1 MSKRMNLS
9 NVFTLKEILK
19 YTSLNGYAVGAFSA
33 RYTPMIRSILRA
45 GQKCVSPVIVQI
57 SQKEINKYQVAVDK
71 FAREFYAAIMEE
83 GIDVPVTLHLD
94 HTKDFAI
101 IEKAINADFTSVM
114 IDASDKPLEEN
125 IAITREV
132 VKYAHDRGV
141 SVEAELGKISTTDFI
156 ETDSN
161 GQLYTDPR
169 EAKIFIEE
177 TGADALAVSVGTA
190 HGPYEGKRPNIDYQR
205 LQAIKAAVDVP
216 LVLHGASG
224 VPADMVMRAIHLD
237 GGGVSKV
244 NIATDL
250 EAALLESLGYE
261 ASVTDAQLSALDNEI
276 LNKAAEAVEETVRQ
290 KIERFLGS
298 QGHAADFNHIQGD
311 RK

>member
-1 MSKRMNLS
+1 MNTRMNMP
-9 NVFTLKEILK
+9 NVFTLKGILK
-19 YTSLNGYAVGAFSA
+19 HTSQKGYAVGAFSA

-45 GQKCVSPVIVQI
+45 GQRCASPVIVQI
-57 SQKEINKYQVAVDK
+57 SQKEINKYQVAIDK
-71 FAREFYAAIMEE
+71 FSDEFYTAIIEE
-83 GIDVPVTLHLD
+83 GIDIPIALHLD
-94 HTKDFAI
+94 HTKDFAV
-101 IEKAINADFTSVM
+101 IERAIEADFTSVM
-114 IDASDKPLEEN
+114 IDASDNPLEGN

-132 VKYAHDRGV
+132 VRYAHDRGV
-141 SVEAELGKISTTDFI
+141 SVEAELGRISTTDFI
-156 ETDSN
+156 ETDSD

-190 HGPYEGKRPNIDYQR
+190 HGPYEGKQPNIDYRR
-205 LQAIKAAVDVP
+205 LQAIKAAVNVP

-224 VPADMVMRAIHLD
+224 VPADMIMRAIHLD

-250 EAALLESLGYE
+250 EAALLKSLGYE

-298 QGHAADFNHIQGD
+298 QGHAADFDHIRGE
-311 RK
+311 RE